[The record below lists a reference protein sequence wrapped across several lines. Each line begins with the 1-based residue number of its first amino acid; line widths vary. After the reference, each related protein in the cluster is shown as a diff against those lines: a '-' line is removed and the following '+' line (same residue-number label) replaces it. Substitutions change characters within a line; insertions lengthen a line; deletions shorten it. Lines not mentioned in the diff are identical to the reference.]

1 MAENEIFLYLAV
13 IVFTTTCDT
22 LYQHCD
28 CSIDQHGGAGR
39 GKEKVAGNG
48 TYKLRGRRFEGK
60 MECEGEDSSS
70 TATVFLH
77 LQVEDADYYADQPD
91 THLDFM

>member
-1 MAENEIFLYLAV
+1 M
-13 IVFTTTCDT
+13 
-22 LYQHCD
+22 
-28 CSIDQHGGAGR
+28 
-39 GKEKVAGNG
+39 AGNG